1 MRMAG
6 GNLKPL
12 YLPLALAIVLVGIGV
27 AAVVVT
33 NQYFDQTRV
42 QYKVA
47 ADDRQAIQNKLSRA
61 TEEEREIREKLVD
74 YRKLL
79 AQGVIGDERRLD
91 WVETIG
97 QIKNDY
103 KLAEIKY
110 QIEPQR
116 PLELPG
122 ITPSTEVEFRASAL
136 KVDMQLL
143 HEGDLFVFLDALRS
157 KLKAHVLVRS
167 CSIERLGGRSGQDR
181 GIAPRLRADCVIDL
195 VTIRDKQL
203 KSG

>member
-1 MRMAG
+1 MAG

-12 YLPLALAIVLVGIGV
+12 YLPLVLAVILVGIGV
-27 AAVVVT
+27 AAVIAT
-33 NQYFDQTRV
+33 KQYLDQTSV
-42 QYKVA
+42 LYKVA
-47 ADDRQAIQNKLSRA
+47 LAERQAIQTKLSRA

-79 AQGVIGDERRLD
+79 ARGVIGDERRLD

-97 QIKNDY
+97 QIKNDH
-103 KLAEIKY
+103 KLSEIKY

-116 PLELPG
+116 TLELPG
-122 ITPSTEVEFRASAL
+122 ITPMSEVEFRVSAL
-136 KVDMQLL
+136 KVDIQLL
-143 HEGDLFVFLDALRS
+143 HEGDLFVFLDGLRS
-157 KLKAHVLVRS
+157 KLKAHVLARS
-167 CSIERLGGRSGQDR
+167 CSIQRLDRSGQDR

>member
-12 YLPLALAIVLVGIGV
+12 YLPLALAIVLIGIGV
-27 AAVVVT
+27 AALIAT
-33 NQYFDQTRV
+33 KQYLDQTLI
-42 QYKVA
+42 QHKVA
-47 ADDRQAIQNKLSRA
+47 LAERQAIQNKLSRA

-79 AQGVIGDERRLD
+79 ARGVIGDERRLE

-103 KLAEIKY
+103 KLSEIKY

-116 PLELPG
+116 TLELPG
-122 ITPSTEVEFRASAL
+122 IAPTSDVEFRVSAL

-143 HEGDLFVFLDALRS
+143 HEGDLFLFLDGLRS

-167 CSIERLGGRSGQDR
+167 CSIQRIDRSGQDR

>member
-1 MRMAG
+1 VAG

-12 YLPLALAIVLVGIGV
+12 YLPLALAVILVGIGI
-27 AAVVVT
+27 AAVIAT
-33 NQYFDQTRV
+33 KQYLDQTRI
-42 QYKVA
+42 QHKVA
-47 ADDRQAIQNKLSRA
+47 LAERQAIQNKLSRA

-79 AQGVIGDERRLD
+79 ARGVIGDERRLD

-97 QIKNDY
+97 QIKNDH
-103 KLAEIKY
+103 KLSEIKY

-116 PLELPG
+116 TLELPG
-122 ITPSTEVEFRASAL
+122 ITPTSEVEFRVSAL

-143 HEGDLFVFLDALRS
+143 HEGDLFVFLDGLRS
-157 KLKAHVLVRS
+157 KLRAHVLVRS
-167 CSIERLGGRSGQDR
+167 CSIQRLDRSGQDR

>member
-12 YLPLALAIVLVGIGV
+12 YLPLVLAIILVAAGV
-27 AAVVVT
+27 AAVIAT
-33 NQYFDQTRV
+33 KQYLDQTRV
-42 QYKVA
+42 QHKVA
-47 ADDRQAIQNKLSRA
+47 LAERQAIQDKLSRA

-79 AQGVIGDERRLD
+79 ARGVIGDERRLE

-103 KLAEIKY
+103 KLSEIKY

-116 PLELPG
+116 TLELPG
-122 ITPSTEVEFRASAL
+122 ITPTSDVEFRVSAL

-143 HEGDLFVFLDALRS
+143 HEGDLLVFLDGLRS

-167 CSIERLGGRSGQDR
+167 CSIQRIDRSGLDR

-195 VTIRDKQL
+195 VTIRDKRL

>member
-12 YLPLALAIVLVGIGV
+12 YLPLVLAVILVGIGV
-27 AAVVVT
+27 AAVIAT
-33 NQYFDQTRV
+33 KQYLDQTSV
-42 QYKVA
+42 LYKVA
-47 ADDRQAIQNKLSRA
+47 LAERQAIQTKLSRA

-79 AQGVIGDERRLD
+79 ARGVIGDERRLD

-97 QIKNDY
+97 QIKNDH
-103 KLAEIKY
+103 KLSEIKY

-116 PLELPG
+116 TLELPG
-122 ITPSTEVEFRASAL
+122 ITPMSEVEFRVSAL
-136 KVDMQLL
+136 KVDIQLL
-143 HEGDLFVFLDALRS
+143 HEGDLFVFLDGLRS
-157 KLKAHVLVRS
+157 KLKAHVLARS
-167 CSIERLGGRSGQDR
+167 CSIQRLDRSGQDR

>member
-1 MRMAG
+1 MKVPG
-6 GNLKPL
+6 GTLKPL
-12 YLPLALAIVLVGIGV
+12 YVPLLIAVVLAGIGIAVVIASKQFFDQARIQHKFALA
-27 AAVVVT
+27 
-33 NQYFDQTRV
+33 
-42 QYKVA
+42 
-47 ADDRQAIQNKLSRA
+47 DRQGIQTKLSRA

-74 YRKLL
+74 YRALL
-79 AQGVIGDERRLD
+79 ARGVIGDERRLE

-97 QIKNDY
+97 QIKNDH
-103 KLAEIKY
+103 KLSEIKY

-116 PLELPG
+116 TLELPG
-122 ITPSTEVEFRASAL
+122 ITASSEVEFRVSAL

-143 HEGDLFVFLDALRS
+143 HEGDLMVFIDGLRH

-167 CSIERLGGRSGQDR
+167 CSIQRVGHSGQER
-181 GIAPRLRADCVIDL
+181 GIAPRLRADCIIDL

>member
-1 MRMAG
+1 MRVAG

-12 YLPLALAIVLVGIGV
+12 YLPLALAVILVGIGI
-27 AAVVVT
+27 AAVIAT
-33 NQYFDQTRV
+33 KQYLDQTRI
-42 QYKVA
+42 QHKVA
-47 ADDRQAIQNKLSRA
+47 LAERQAIQNKLSRA

-79 AQGVIGDERRLD
+79 ARGVIGDERRLD

-97 QIKNDY
+97 QIKNDH
-103 KLAEIKY
+103 KLSEIKY

-116 PLELPG
+116 TLELPG
-122 ITPSTEVEFRASAL
+122 ITPTSEVEFRVSAL

-143 HEGDLFVFLDALRS
+143 HEGDLFVFLDGLRS
-157 KLKAHVLVRS
+157 KLRAHVLVRS
-167 CSIERLGGRSGQDR
+167 CSIQRLDRSGQDR

>member
-1 MRMAG
+1 MKVPG
-6 GNLKPL
+6 GTLKPL
-12 YLPLALAIVLVGIGV
+12 YVPLLIAVVLAGIGIAVVIASKQFLDQARIQHKFALA
-27 AAVVVT
+27 
-33 NQYFDQTRV
+33 
-42 QYKVA
+42 
-47 ADDRQAIQNKLSRA
+47 DRQGIQTKLSRA

-79 AQGVIGDERRLD
+79 ARGVIGEERRLE

-97 QIKNDY
+97 QIKNDH
-103 KLAEIKY
+103 KLSEIKY

-116 PLELPG
+116 TLELPG
-122 ITPSTEVEFRASAL
+122 ITASSEIEFRVSAL

-143 HEGDLFVFLDALRS
+143 HEGDLLVFIDGLRR

-167 CSIERLGGRSGQDR
+167 CAIQRLDRSGQDR

-203 KSG
+203 KSS